1 LEINAQAPL
10 VARKEIFIQA
20 SLDKVWGIQ
29 TNINSWK
36 DWQPDIRRA
45 QLDGALT
52 PGSVFRWTT
61 GGFAVTSTLQ
71 EVEPKRRVAW
81 TGQAFGS
88 SAKHIWAFRP
98 QGDGTLVT
106 TEESMEGWLIL
117 LLKPLMPRFLE
128 KSLDV
133 WLGSLKTKA
142 EGKATGMPTG
152 PVG

>member
-1 LEINAQAPL
+1 MEINAQAPL

-20 SLDKVWGIQ
+20 SPDKVWDIQ

-36 DWQPDIRRA
+36 DWQPDISRA
-45 QLDGALT
+45 QLIGALT
-52 PGSVFRWTT
+52 VGSVFRWTS

-71 EVEPKRRVAW
+71 EVEPKRRIAW
-81 TGQAFGS
+81 TGEAFGS
-88 SAKHIWAFRP
+88 NAKHIWILRP

-128 KSLDV
+128 QSLDV
-133 WLGSLKTKA
+133 WLSSLKTKA
-142 EGKATGMPTG
+142 EGGI
-152 PVG
+152 